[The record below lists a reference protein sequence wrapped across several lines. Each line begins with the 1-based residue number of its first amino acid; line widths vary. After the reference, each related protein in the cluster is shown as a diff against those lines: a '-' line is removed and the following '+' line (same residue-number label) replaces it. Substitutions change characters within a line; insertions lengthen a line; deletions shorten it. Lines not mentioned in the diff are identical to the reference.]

1 MKLHGWE
8 AYFQKRVGAVREKQ
22 TAIMERRSVYD
33 AINDV
38 IWQSTNYVVR
48 TARKLIIFHA
58 ISYGI
63 SGVGVCVSVV
73 CSDCLIE
80 QVAALSFGGYV
91 YFNPDTPLTAEKI
104 FVSLTL
110 LDVIRHSIN
119 LIPHAITVITVTV
132 SGQAFISGMGILSK
146 AFGI

>member
-1 MKLHGWE
+1 MC
-8 AYFQKRVGAVREKQ
+8 
-22 TAIMERRSVYD
+22 
-33 AINDV
+33 IN
-38 IWQSTNYVVR
+38 
-48 TARKLIIFHA
+48 
-58 ISYGI
+58 
-63 SGVGVCVSVV
+63 
-73 CSDCLIE
+73 CLIE